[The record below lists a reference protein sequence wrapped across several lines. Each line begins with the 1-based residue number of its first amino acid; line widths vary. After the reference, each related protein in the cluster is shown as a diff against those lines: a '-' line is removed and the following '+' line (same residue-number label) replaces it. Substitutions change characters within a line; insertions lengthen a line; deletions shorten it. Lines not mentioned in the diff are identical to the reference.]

1 MSLPFVVD
9 SLDAI
14 KEEHKALY
22 IEADGK
28 FRLDLDGY
36 EDPKG
41 LKTALQS
48 ERDAAKIAKQEL
60 KVLQDQFKGIDPDK
74 TRQLLEKLSLDE
86 DSRLIAE
93 GKIDEVIQKRTEK
106 MKQDH
111 EKQLQAETDRA
122 NKAEAYA
129 NQFKQSVVKGQ
140 IAQAFSGIG
149 GLAEATDDVT
159 ALAQSMFALDE
170 KGNAVMIDAN
180 GETVIGKD
188 GSTPLSPK
196 EWVESLRETK
206 SYFFPKAQGSGATGN
221 QGGKGQSD
229 ITNPDGSL
237 NLTKLG
243 NLQKQNP
250 QLAKELAAKH
260 NLKL

>member
-1 MSLPFVVD
+1 MALPFVVD
-9 SLDAI
+9 SLDVI

-22 IEADGK
+22 VEVDGK

-41 LKTALQS
+41 LKSALQS

-60 KVLQDQFKGIDPDK
+60 KTLQDQFKGIDPEK

-111 EKQLQAETDRA
+111 DRQLQAETERA

-140 IAQAFSGIG
+140 IAQAFSGVG

-159 ALAQSMFALDE
+159 ALALSQFALDE

-180 GETVIGKD
+180 GETIIGKD

-206 SYFFPKAQGSGATGN
+206 SYFFPKAQGSGAPGSGTST
-221 QGGKGQSD
+221 KKWSD
-229 ITNPDGSL
+229 YTESERAAIARENPNAFQQL
-237 NLTKLG
+237 LKTKE
-243 NLQKQNP
+243 N
-250 QLAKELAAKH
+250 
-260 NLKL
+260 

>member
-1 MSLPFVVD
+1 MSDDNKVD
-9 SLDAI
+9 LNAPEIQEAI
-14 KEEHKALY
+14 QKAVD
-22 IEADGK
+22 EQV
-28 FRLDLDGY
+28 
-36 EDPKG
+36 KG
-41 LKTALQS
+41 LKDKNSELLGKNKDLNTELTGIKKQLEGLDLTAV
-48 ERDAAKIAKQEL
+48 KEL
-60 KVLQDQFKGIDPDK
+60 LSKANIDEESK
-74 TRQLLEKLSLDE
+74 
-86 DSRLIAE
+86 LIAE

-111 EKQLQAETDRA
+111 DKQLQAESDRA

-206 SYFFPKAQGSGATGN
+206 SYFFPKPQGSGATGN

>member
-1 MSLPFVVD
+1 MSDDKNVD
-9 SLDAI
+9 LNSPEIQEAI
-14 KEEHKALY
+14 QKAVD
-22 IEADGK
+22 EK
-28 FRLDLDGY
+28 VQ
-36 EDPKG
+36 G
-41 LKTALQS
+41 LKDKNSELLGKNKELNTELTGIKKQLEGVDLTAV
-48 ERDAAKIAKQEL
+48 KEL
-60 KVLQDQFKGIDPDK
+60 
-74 TRQLLEKLSLDE
+74 LSKANMDE
-86 DSRLIAE
+86 ESKLIAE

-111 EKQLQAETDRA
+111 EKQLQVESERA

-140 IAQAFSGIG
+140 IAQAFSSIG

-206 SYFFPKAQGSGATGN
+206 SYFFPKAQGSGAIGN

-250 QLAKELAAKH
+250 QLAKELAVKH